1 MTILAYAIGLG
12 AALFAIGLAG
22 VSSDR
27 HFIVI
32 MLAIELILAAS
43 TIALVSFFS
52 SSSSPG
58 PSGVIALLSIWAVAA
73 TEVITVIS
81 FYVYIKA
88 SGTSFDVGKLNRLKW

>member
-1 MTILAYAIGLG
+1 MTILPYAIGLG
-12 AALFAIGLAG
+12 AVLFAIGLAG

-32 MLAIELILAAS
+32 MLAIELMLAAS
-43 TIALVSFFS
+43 TILIVSFFS

-58 PSGVIALLSIWAVAA
+58 SIGVMALLSIWVVAA

-88 SGTSFDVGKLNRLKW
+88 NGASFDVTKLNRLKW